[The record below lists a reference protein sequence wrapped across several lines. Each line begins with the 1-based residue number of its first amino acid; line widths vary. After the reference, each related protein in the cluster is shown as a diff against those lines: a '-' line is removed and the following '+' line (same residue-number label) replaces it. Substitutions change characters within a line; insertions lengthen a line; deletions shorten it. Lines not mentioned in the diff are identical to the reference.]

1 MCAQQLV
8 LRQRTELLGALCCGG
23 TAEPLDCVLDL
34 LLSWDVLIWEDYH
47 NVQSIS
53 KPLCS
58 RTRDLLDLVYTKG
71 EESCSLLLAAFDQ
84 VLPEAQKAGLC
95 FGKAHSKPRDI
106 KKTPTSAS
114 EALLIDRPALVKKIR
129 DHLDGV
135 LDALV
140 EAGCF
145 TSQDFDEVLLPVYT
159 SSQKVRKLLDQ
170 VRFRGEGAAKTLL
183 QYLQHIDSKPQNVK
197 EERQLWKECF
207 DYQTKLRG
215 SVKLQSQSLS
225 TYVVTG
231 RFSLENIYTD
241 GLLEVVQKDRE
252 VTALGLQDVLGLLGT
267 INEEAD
273 TILVSGEAGTGKSTL
288 LQRLHLLWAQ
298 GTLSTDI
305 LLLFPFSC
313 RKLNAEQ
320 RILSLK
326 ELLFLHCCWP
336 DRGQDEIFQ
345 FILDHPHHVL
355 FTFDGLD
362 EFRQSFT
369 DEERHCCPTQQAP
382 VHILLFNLLQ
392 GTLMKGV
399 RKVITSRPHAVSPS
413 LKQYLRKEVLV
424 KGFSPV
430 GIDQFVR
437 KHHNDTNIA
446 TRVVEALKANTALL
460 GLCHIP
466 VFCWIISKC
475 YKELLGCGEGSPQT
489 VTDVYLM
496 VLKHFLQKQV
506 PQQHRTLGQIW
517 LQQHIEMVRRL
528 GQLALEGLETSCYL
542 FTESDLQKCS
552 ITKQDIDL
560 GFLIQCKDFS
570 DHTDC
575 KHYEFL
581 HITMQCFFA
590 ALYIV
595 LNKNGNY
602 SVILNL
608 FQSQSK
614 QPALFNHTTCL
625 VHCMK
630 PVVDDYSVAETPNL
644 QIISEF
650 VAGLL
655 SQRCRNL
662 LVQSCPATLLEKK
675 SKQVMKCLSKG
686 LQKHFK
692 SIPPPVKGEKKS
704 MHAMPSF
711 VWLIKCIYEM
721 QESEIAKD
729 AVAKLEV
736 EHFKLIYCNI
746 GPVEC
751 TALAYVLRYLQ
762 NPVGIQLDF
771 NAVGDVGLEQLL
783 PCLHICHSL
792 YLRNNNISDEGIRKL
807 VEKAVHWECFK
818 KLALFNNNL
827 TDDCT
832 KYFAQLLKTKN
843 NFLALRLGNNSI
855 TSQGAEQLAEGL
867 RCNTSL
873 KYLGLWGNKIR
884 DKGAEALANAL
895 KESTSL
901 IWLSLADN
909 GVGSAGACALAEL
922 VKRSTTLEELWLNQN
937 HVSRDGV
944 EHLIEALKVNATI
957 KEVWL
962 RGNSL
967 SAEEVKE
974 FSEQESR
981 LIF

>member
-1 MCAQQLV
+1 MCAKQLV
-8 LRQRTELLGALCCGG
+8 LRQRTELLGALCCGF
-23 TAEPLDCVLDL
+23 TAEPLDCVIDL

-47 NVQSIS
+47 NVQCLT

-58 RTRDLLDLVYTKG
+58 KTRDLLDLVYTKG
-71 EESCSLLLAAFDQ
+71 EQACSLLLAAFDQ

-95 FGKAHSKPRDI
+95 LGKGHLKLGDS
-106 KKTPTSAS
+106 KKTPTSAI
-114 EALLIDRPALVKKIR
+114 EALLVDRPALVKKIR
-129 DHLDGV
+129 DHVDGV
-135 LDALV
+135 LDALM

-145 TSQDFDEVLLPVYT
+145 TSQDCDEVMLPVYT
-159 SSQKVRKLLDQ
+159 LSQKVRKLLDQ
-170 VRFRGEGAAKTLL
+170 VRFRGEAAAKTLL
-183 QYLQHIDSKPQNVK
+183 QYVEHIDSKPQCVK
-197 EERQLWKECF
+197 EERQLSTECI
-207 DYQTKLRG
+207 DYKKKLRS
-215 SVKLQSQSLS
+215 SVDAQSRLLS
-225 TYVVTG
+225 TYGGTG
-231 RFSLENIYTD
+231 RFSLDNIYTD
-241 GLLEVVQKDRE
+241 GILEAVQRERE
-252 VTALGLQDVLGLLGT
+252 VTALRLQDVVGLLGT

-288 LQRLHLLWAQ
+288 LQRLHLLWAE
-298 GTLSTDI
+298 GTLLTDI
-305 LLLFPFSC
+305 LMLFPFSC
-313 RKLNAEQ
+313 RKLNAEKK
-320 RILSLK
+320 ILSLK
-326 ELLFLHCCWP
+326 ELLFQHCCWP
-336 DRGQDEIFQ
+336 DRGQDKIFQ
-345 FILDHPHHVL
+345 FILDHPQLVL

-369 DEERHCCPTQQAP
+369 DEERHCCPTQPAP
-382 VHILLFNLLQ
+382 IHILLFNLFQ

-399 RKVITSRPHAVSPS
+399 KKVVTSRPHAVSPS
-413 LKQYLRKEVLV
+413 MKQYLCKEVLA

-430 GIDQFVR
+430 GIDHFVR
-437 KHHNDTNIA
+437 KHHNDANIA

-475 YKELLGCGEGSPQT
+475 YKELLGCGEGIPQT

-496 VLKHFLQKQV
+496 VLKHFIQKRV
-506 PQQHRTLGQIW
+506 PEQYSTLGKGW
-517 LQQHIEMVRRL
+517 LQEHQEMVRRL
-528 GQLALEGLETSCYL
+528 GQLALEGLKTSCYL
-542 FTESDLQKCS
+542 FTEPDLQKCS
-552 ITKQDIDL
+552 ITQQDLGL
-560 GFLIQCKDFS
+560 GFLIHCKDFS
-570 DHTDC
+570 DYADY
-575 KHYEFL
+575 KHFEFL
-581 HITMQCFFA
+581 HITLQCFFA

-595 LNKNGNY
+595 LNNNDNC

-608 FQSQSK
+608 FQSDCK
-614 QPALFNHTTCL
+614 QTAHFNHKNCFAQCL
-625 VHCMK
+625 K
-630 PVVDDYSVAETPNL
+630 PVVDDCVAEIPNL
-644 QIISEF
+644 QITSEF

-655 SQRCRNL
+655 SRRHRNL
-662 LVQSCPATLLEKK
+662 IVQSCPAALLEKK
-675 SKQVMKCLSKG
+675 YKQIMKCLSKG

-692 SIPPPVKGEKKS
+692 SIPPPVKSEKKS
-704 MHAMPSF
+704 MHAMPGF

-751 TALAYVLRYLQ
+751 TALAFVLRYLQ

-771 NAVGDVGLEQLL
+771 NSVGDVGLEQLL

-807 VEKAVHWECFK
+807 VEKGVHCECFK
-818 KLALFNNNL
+818 KVALFNNNL

-832 KYFAQLLKTKN
+832 KYFAQLLKAKN
-843 NFLALRLGNNSI
+843 NFLALRLGNNKI

-873 KYLGLWGNKIR
+873 KYLGLWGNKIGDR
-884 DKGAEALANAL
+884 GAEALADAL
-895 KESTSL
+895 KENTTL

-909 GVGSAGACALAEL
+909 GVGSEGARALAEL

-937 HVSRDGV
+937 CIRRDGV
-944 EHLIEALKVNATI
+944 ESLIEALKVSATV

-962 RGNSL
+962 RGNNL
-967 SAEEVKE
+967 SMEDVKE
-974 FSEQESR
+974 LSGQESR